1 MIRRPPRSTR
11 TDTLFPYTTL
21 FRSHRAAA
29 SNVIQALST
38 RFDAVLHE
46 FLPGIGAGEIK
57 LDGKGL
63 SLKMQMGGE
72 RSTAAIDALTIVA
85 FHLSALMMTIKEQP
99 RLGGFLIPDSP
110 PEADLGRSIYNRP
123 LEYAVLPED
132 CGTPPSVQSTLTTPN
147 SP

>member
-63 SLKMQMGGE
+63 SLKVQMGGE
-72 RSTAAIDALTIVA
+72 RSTAAIDYLKIVA
-85 FHLSALMMTIKEQP
+85 FDISALMMTIEGQT
-99 RLGGFLIPDSP
+99 RLGGLLLHDSTR
-110 PEADLGRSIYNRP
+110 EADLGR
-123 LEYAVLPED
+123 
-132 CGTPPSVQSTLTTPN
+132 
-147 SP
+147 